1 MEALA
6 SYLKTHWPAGLSL
19 DDAVQLCMH
28 VYRTGEGIPAGLRPL
43 ASSQPLAKTFAALAE
58 SGWVRRPAPDVDVS
72 AVEFWATVVASATK
86 QTPWR
91 YDREEGKMIASRFLA
106 SGG

>member
-6 SYLKTHWPAGLSL
+6 TYLKSRWPEGLSL

-28 VYRTGEGIPAGLRPL
+28 VYRTGDGIPAGLRPL
-43 ASSQPLAKTFAALAE
+43 ASSLPLAKTFAALAA
-58 SGWVRRPAPDVDVS
+58 SGWVRPPHPDVDVS
-72 AVEFWATVVASATK
+72 AVEFWTTVVSSATK

-91 YDREEGKMIASRFLA
+91 YDREEGKMIAARFVA
-106 SGG
+106 SGS

>member
-6 SYLKTHWPAGLSL
+6 TYLRTHWPEGLSL

-43 ASSQPLAKTFAALAE
+43 ASSQPLARTFAALAA
-58 SGWVRRPAPDVDVS
+58 SGWVRRPQPDVDVS
-72 AVEFWATVVASATK
+72 AVEFWTTVVASATK

-91 YDREEGKMIASRFLA
+91 YDREEGKMIAARFLA